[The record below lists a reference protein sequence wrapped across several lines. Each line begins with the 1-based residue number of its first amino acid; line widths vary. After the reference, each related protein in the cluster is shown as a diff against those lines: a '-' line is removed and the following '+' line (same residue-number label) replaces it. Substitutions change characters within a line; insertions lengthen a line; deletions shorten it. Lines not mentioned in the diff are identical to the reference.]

1 MKNTLIFIVGLVI
14 LVLAFILD
22 LIGIPNT
29 KEGFG
34 LVQIIGAVVG
44 GVLLVYGL
52 VKMGKKK

>member
-14 LVLAFILD
+14 LVLALILD

-29 KEGFG
+29 KDGFG

-44 GVLLVYGL
+44 AVLVVYGL